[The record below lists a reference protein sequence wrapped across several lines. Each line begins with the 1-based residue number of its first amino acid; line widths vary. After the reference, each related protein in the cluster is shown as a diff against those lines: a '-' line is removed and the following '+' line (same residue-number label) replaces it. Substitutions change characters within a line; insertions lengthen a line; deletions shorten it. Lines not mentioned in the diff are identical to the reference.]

1 MATDTLK
8 KAVLD
13 ITGPL
18 GNNIHFANSAV
29 DRIVPLQ
36 KNENILDV
44 MVEPFYEWVVEKD
57 AWYGP
62 ELNHI
67 KYVD

>member
-1 MATDTLK
+1 MIMATDTLK
-8 KAVLD
+8 VDPD

-36 KNENILDV
+36 KNEQYQTLWFLAILR
-44 MVEPFYEWVVEKD
+44 M
-57 AWYGP
+57 GC
-62 ELNHI
+62 
-67 KYVD
+67 

>member
-8 KAVLD
+8 ILD

-36 KNENILDV
+36 RMKI
-44 MVEPFYEWVVEKD
+44 Y
-57 AWYGP
+57 
-62 ELNHI
+62 
-67 KYVD
+67 

>member
-44 MVEPFYEWVVEKD
+44 MVEPFTNGLLKKMHGMVQ
-57 AWYGP
+57 
-62 ELNHI
+62 N
-67 KYVD
+67 

>member
-18 GNNIHFANSAV
+18 GNNIHFAKPAV

-36 KNENILDV
+36 KNQYIRRYEAILR
-44 MVEPFYEWVVEKD
+44 M
-57 AWYGP
+57 GC
-62 ELNHI
+62 
-67 KYVD
+67 